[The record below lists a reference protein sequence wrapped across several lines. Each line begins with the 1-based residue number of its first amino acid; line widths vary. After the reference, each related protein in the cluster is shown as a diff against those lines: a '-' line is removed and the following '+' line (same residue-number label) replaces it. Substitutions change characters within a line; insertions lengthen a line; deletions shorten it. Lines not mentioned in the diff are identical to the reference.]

1 MDKIK
6 IAANPKYVKEIETD
20 YDKLSI
26 ESIEFNLKK
35 LNKDTQ
41 NIIIE
46 MKNTMRAN
54 DLIGLSACQIGYYAR
69 IICLDFNGQIR
80 TFINPIISNVEG
92 FELSR
97 ESCHSLGDKTFIRPR
112 NSKIDIMYQ
121 TPLGKTESATLVGY
135 AARLFQHHIDH
146 LDGILLSD
154 IGLEIDAD
162 FDAATQEEKEQII
175 DMYLDS
181 LDVKKKE
188 IDTEIETDKDAKKL
202 SDGIKFLQSVENG
215 ETIIETE
222 EITKEEYEKIY
233 GKQEDNAE
241 DEE

>member
-1 MDKIK
+1 MAELK
-6 IAANPKYVKEIETD
+6 IAANEKYVKELETD
-20 YDKLSI
+20 YEKLSVR
-26 ESIEFNLKK
+26 SVEFNLKK

-54 DLIGLSACQIGYYAR
+54 DIIGLSACQIGYYAR

-80 TFINPIISNVEG
+80 TFINPIVTNQEG

-97 ESCHSLGDKTFIRPR
+97 ETCHSLDNKIFIRPR

-135 AARLFQHHIDH
+135 AAKLFQHHLDH
-146 LDGILLSD
+146 LEGILLSD
-154 IGLEIDAD
+154 IGLEIGED
-162 FDAATQEEKEQII
+162 FDNATDEERAEII

-181 LDVKKKE
+181 LDIKKKE
-188 IDTEIETDKDAKKL
+188 IDTSIENDEDAKKF
-202 SDGIKFLQSVENG
+202 SDAIKFLQSVENG

-222 EITKEEYEKIY
+222 EITKEEYEELY
-233 GKQEDNAE
+233 GKQ
-241 DEE
+241 DEESSQE

>member
-1 MDKIK
+1 MAELK
-6 IAANPKYVKEIETD
+6 IAANEKYVKELETD
-20 YDKLSI
+20 YEKLSVR
-26 ESIEFNLKK
+26 SVEFNLKK

-54 DLIGLSACQIGYYAR
+54 DMIGLSACQIGYYAR

-80 TFINPIISNVEG
+80 TFINPIITNQEG

-97 ESCHSLGDKTFIRPR
+97 ESCHSLDNKTFIRPR
-112 NSKIDIMYQ
+112 NSKVDIMYQ

-135 AARLFQHHIDH
+135 AAKLFQHHLDH
-146 LDGILLSD
+146 LEGILLSD
-154 IGLEIDAD
+154 IGLEIGED
-162 FDAATQEEKEQII
+162 FDNATDEERAEII

-181 LDVKKKE
+181 LDIKKKE
-188 IDTEIETDKDAKKL
+188 IDTSIENDEDAKKF
-202 SDGIKFLQSVENG
+202 SDAIKFLQSVENG

-222 EITKEEYEKIY
+222 EITKEEYEKLY
-233 GKQEDNAE
+233 GKQ
-241 DEE
+241 DEESSQE

>member
-1 MDKIK
+1 MAELK
-6 IAANPKYVKEIETD
+6 IAANEKYVKELETD
-20 YDKLSI
+20 YEKLSVR
-26 ESIEFNLKK
+26 SVEFNLKK

-54 DLIGLSACQIGYYAR
+54 DIIGLSACQIGYYAR

-80 TFINPIISNVEG
+80 TFINPIITNQEG

-97 ESCHSLGDKTFIRPR
+97 ETCHSLDNKTFIRPR

-135 AARLFQHHIDH
+135 AAKLFQHHLDH
-146 LDGILLSD
+146 LEGILLSD
-154 IGLEIDAD
+154 IGLEIGED
-162 FDAATQEEKEQII
+162 FDNATDEERAEII

-181 LDVKKKE
+181 LDIKKKE
-188 IDTEIETDKDAKKL
+188 IDTSIENDEDAKKF
-202 SDGIKFLQSVENG
+202 SDAIKFLQSVENG

-222 EITKEEYEKIY
+222 EITKEEYEELY
-233 GKQEDNAE
+233 GKQ
-241 DEE
+241 DEESSQE

>member
-1 MDKIK
+1 MAELK
-6 IAANPKYVKEIETD
+6 IAANEKYVKELETD
-20 YDKLSI
+20 YEKLSVR
-26 ESIEFNLKK
+26 SVEFNLKK

-54 DLIGLSACQIGYYAR
+54 DIIGLSACQIGYYAR

-80 TFINPIISNVEG
+80 TFINPIVTNQEG

-97 ESCHSLGDKTFIRPR
+97 ETCHSLDNKTFIRPR

-135 AARLFQHHIDH
+135 AAKLFQHHLDH
-146 LDGILLSD
+146 LEGILLSD
-154 IGLEIDAD
+154 IGLEIGED
-162 FDAATQEEKEQII
+162 FDNATDEERAEII

-181 LDVKKKE
+181 LDIKKKE
-188 IDTEIETDKDAKKL
+188 IDTSIENDEDAKKF
-202 SDGIKFLQSVENG
+202 SDAIKFLQSVENG

-222 EITKEEYEKIY
+222 EITKEEYEELY
-233 GKQEDNAE
+233 GKQ
-241 DEE
+241 DEESSQE